1 MDGMP
6 ALQEQM
12 QAMSMDGRLWLH
24 RQSKRMALLRRGFR
38 AATIERRLSEA
49 SSGVVHA

>member
-12 QAMSMDGRLWLH
+12 QGLSMDGRNACIAGANAGL
-24 RQSKRMALLRRGFR
+24 SIGSEIPAG
-38 AATIERRLSEA
+38 TIA
-49 SSGVVHA
+49 G